1 MTRHCHN
8 CGLEWTLSGNPGR
21 SESCPQCRADF
32 RCCLNCL
39 HHDLRAAHQCRER
52 RAEPVEDKQLATFCE
67 YFDFVRREFKGK
79 GGNSREDAS
88 RAQFKKLFGD

>member
-1 MTRHCHN
+1 
-8 CGLEWTLSGNPGR
+8 
-21 SESCPQCRADF
+21 
-32 RCCLNCL
+32 
-39 HHDLRAAHQCRER
+39 
-52 RAEPVEDKQLATFCE
+52 VEDKQLATFCE